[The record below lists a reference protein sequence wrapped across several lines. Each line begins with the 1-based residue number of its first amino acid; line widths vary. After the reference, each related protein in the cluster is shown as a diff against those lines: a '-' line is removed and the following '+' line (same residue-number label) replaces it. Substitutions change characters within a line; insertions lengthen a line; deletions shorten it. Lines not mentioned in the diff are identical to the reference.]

1 MIRKGVRFCKHKKV
15 ATMKITMTITTKN
28 GVSETILNYKVV
40 AMKTKLTTTMKKG
53 VARQFL
59 TTR

>member
-1 MIRKGVRFCKHKKV
+1 
-15 ATMKITMTITTKN
+15 MTITTKN